1 LLSPPPENFR
11 FSPATYFLLILFCL
25 AWPLLSVFTMAVQL
39 EMAVATADRLT
50 EIYYPTMV
58 LQAFFLLLVL
68 IAVWT
73 EKVRLRDIGFEGF
86 NRWTLPVA
94 FAFLLTANGVLVV
107 LQLLIAGTAPA
118 SFAQIEELLP
128 QTSGEKIVWII
139 LSLLVAIS
147 EEAVFRGYII
157 TRLGRLLRGHIWIA
171 AVISSLAFASGH
183 LYQGWGGFAV
193 IFVYGMMFAA
203 LYVKTGSLY
212 PCIIA
217 HLIQDA
223 IVAIA
228 PQLAH

>member
-1 LLSPPPENFR
+1 MLASPPEKFR
-11 FSPATYFLLILFCL
+11 FTPFTFLLLILFCL
-25 AWPLLSVFTMAVQL
+25 VWPLLSVLTMAMQL
-39 EMAVATADRLT
+39 ELAIAVDDPLT
-50 EIYYPTMV
+50 EIYYPTII
-58 LQAFFLLLVL
+58 LQAVFLLLILVG
-68 IAVWT
+68 VWT
-73 EKVRLRDIGFEGF
+73 ERTRLRDIGFENF
-86 NRWTLPVA
+86 DRWTLPVA
-94 FAFLLTANGVLVV
+94 LVFFLAANGILMV
-107 LQLLIAGTAPA
+107 LQLLIAGSAPA

-128 QTSGEKIVWII
+128 QTSSERIVWVV

-157 TRLGRLLRGHIWIA
+157 TRLGRLLRGHVWIA

-203 LYVKTGSLY
+203 LYIKSGSLY

-228 PQLAH
+228 PQLAQ